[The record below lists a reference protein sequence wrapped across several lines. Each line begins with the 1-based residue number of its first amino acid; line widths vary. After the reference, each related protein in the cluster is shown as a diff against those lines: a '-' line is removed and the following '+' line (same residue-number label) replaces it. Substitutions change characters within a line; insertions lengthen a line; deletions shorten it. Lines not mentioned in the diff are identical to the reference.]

1 MEVELM
7 QTTKQKVLE
16 WIQSLPDDC
25 TLDDIRYHLYFREKV
40 EAGTAA
46 LENGQ
51 VLSLEEAKRRMAA
64 WQPSNGQS
72 QR

>member
-1 MEVELM
+1 M
-7 QTTKQKVLE
+7 QTTKQKALE

-40 EAGTAA
+40 EEGMAA
-46 LENGQ
+46 LDNGQ
-51 VLSLEEAKRRMAA
+51 VLSLEEVKQRVAA

-72 QR
+72 LR